1 MKNLSTRELIKELHN
16 RGIECFDPKEWA
28 VDQTVWPIDEAIEI
42 QEHLRELYEEEF
54 ELPREKLMEI
64 LNQVLSSERIR
75 EFTLS
80 ILTHEI
86 KKHLIE

>member
-28 VDQTVWPIDEAIEI
+28 LDQTVWPIDEAIEI
-42 QEHLRELYEEEF
+42 QEHLRELYKEEF

-75 EFTLS
+75 EFILS

>member
-1 MKNLSTRELIKELHN
+1 MKNFSTRELIKELHS
-16 RGIECFDPKEWA
+16 RGIECFDTKVWA
-28 VDQTVWPIDEAIEI
+28 VDQTVWAIDEALEI
-42 QEHLRELYEEEF
+42 QEYLRESYKEEF

-64 LNQVLSSERIR
+64 LNKVLSSERIR
-75 EFTLS
+75 DFTLS